1 MSQETY
7 ECVICGYKSDVR
19 AEFVEF
25 LDPIKLSKVVDKARA
40 RGRNIKA
47 EDVKYIC
54 LKCSVELYQEETKSP
69 RSIRVI
75 CPRCGEVIEIW
86 L

>member
-7 ECVICGYKSDVR
+7 ECAICGYKSNVR

-25 LDPIKLSKVVDKARA
+25 LNPVKLSKVIEKAKT
-40 RGRNIKA
+40 RGRNVRA
-47 EDVKYIC
+47 DQVKYIC
-54 LKCSVELYQEETKSP
+54 LRCSVELYQEETKSP
-69 RSIRVI
+69 RSVRVI
-75 CPRCGEVIEIW
+75 CPRCGEVIEVW